1 MASVHRPTSFKTKF
15 WWGAWTGPDGT
26 RYFRSTKERNKNKA
40 LEVTLT
46 WERLARGNASEA
58 HFRKVAADIY
68 QDLTEKPLHFHS
80 CGEWLALWLKSTKNS
95 VAAGTYDKYKSTIT
109 DFRAFLGKAD
119 EGPLAAIT
127 PAEVTAYRDKLVER
141 GLAATTINVNVGRTI
156 NGAFEAARRLGYI
169 TVNPCAGVKP
179 VKDDVRGAKK
189 DVFQPEQID
198 ALLET
203 AKDTSWE
210 GMILCGLATG
220 LRLGDIA
227 NMEWE
232 QIDLRKGTMKLIPR
246 KTGDA
251 QTIPLHENFQAWLE
265 NQTRGIGKAPVF
277 PDLYG
282 KKSGGCSGL
291 SATFKKLME
300 KAGVVGTI
308 VRRGVE
314 DRENM
319 EGNKARTG
327 RQTSSLTFHSLRH
340 TATSQ
345 LANAGVAADQR
356 KAITG
361 HSDDRVHDRYT
372 HYEMETLKQ
381 AVKKIDVPKPKGKKV
396 GDESATKG
404 KRRQQA
410 GRN

>member
-1 MASVHRPTSFKTKF
+1 MASVHKF
-15 WWGAWTGPDGT
+15 PHKSKYWFGAFVGADGK
-26 RYFRSTKERNKNKA
+26 RYLRSTKETNKNRA
-40 LEVTLT
+40 LETAIT
-46 WERLARGNASEA
+46 WERLARGNPNEA

-68 QDLTEKPLHFHS
+68 QTMAGKPLHFHS
-80 CGEWLALWLKSTKNS
+80 CGGWLASWLKSTKNS
-95 VAAGTYDKYKSTIT
+95 VAAGTYDKYSSTIE
-109 DFRAFLGKAD
+109 DFRSFLGKAD
-119 EGPLAAIT
+119 EGPLAAVSPTEI
-127 PAEVTAYRDKLVER
+127 TAYRDELQKR

-156 NGAFEAARRLGYI
+156 NGAFEAARKLGYI
-169 TVNPCAGVKP
+169 TVNPCAAVKP
-179 VKDDVRGAKK
+179 VRDNVRGAKK
-189 DVFQPEQID
+189 DIFRPEQID
-198 ALLET
+198 ALLEA

-227 NMEWE
+227 RLEWG
-232 QIDLRKGTMKLIPR
+232 QFDLRAGVLKLTAQ
-246 KTGDA
+246 KTGGT
-251 QTIPLHENFQAWLE
+251 QTIPLHDNFQAWLK

-277 PDLYG
+277 PDLHG

-300 KAGVVGTI
+300 TAGVLGTI
-308 VRRGVE
+308 VRRGVG
-314 DRENM
+314 DRSNI

-345 LANAGVAADQR
+345 MANAGIEADQR

>member
-1 MASVHRPTSFKTKF
+1 M
-15 WWGAWTGPDGT
+15 
-26 RYFRSTKERNKNKA
+26 RSTKETNKNKA
-40 LEVTLT
+40 LETAMT
-46 WERLARGNASEA
+46 WERLARGNPNEA

-68 QDLTEKPLHFHS
+68 QTMAGKPLHFHS
-80 CGEWLALWLKSTKNS
+80 CGGWLASWLKSTKSS
-95 VAAGTYDKYKSTIT
+95 VSAGTYDKYSSTIA
-109 DFRAFLGKAD
+109 DFRTFLGKAD
-119 EGPLAAIT
+119 EGPLAAVSPTEI
-127 PAEVTAYRDKLVER
+127 TAYRDELQRR

-156 NGAFEAARRLGYI
+156 NGAFEAARKLGYI
-169 TVNPCAGVKP
+169 TVNPCAAVKP
-179 VKDDVRGAKK
+179 VRDNVRGAKK
-189 DVFQPEQID
+189 DIFRPEQID
-198 ALLET
+198 ALLEA

-227 NMEWE
+227 RLEWG
-232 QIDLRKGTMKLIPR
+232 QIDLRAGVLKLTAQ
-246 KTGDA
+246 KTGGT
-251 QTIPLHENFQAWLE
+251 QTIPLHTNFQAWLK

-277 PDLYG
+277 PDLHG

-300 KAGVVGTI
+300 TAGVLGTI
-308 VRRGVE
+308 VRRGVG
-314 DRENM
+314 DRSNI

-345 LANAGVAADQR
+345 MANAGIEADQR

>member
-80 CGEWLALWLKSTKNS
+80 CGEWLAQWLKSTKNS
-95 VAAGTYDKYKSTIT
+95 VAAGTYEKYKSTIT

-169 TVNPCAGVKP
+169 TVNPCSGVKP

-189 DVFQPEQID
+189 DIFQPEQID
-198 ALLET
+198 ALLEA

-210 GMILCGLATG
+210 GMILCGLSTG
-220 LRLGDIA
+220 LRLGDVA
-227 NMEWE
+227 GLEWG
-232 QIDLRKGTMKLIPR
+232 QIDMRQGVLKITAQ
-246 KTGDA
+246 KTGGM
-251 QTIPLHENFQAWLE
+251 QSIPLHENFQKWLE
-265 NQTRGIGKAPVF
+265 NQTQGIGKAPVF

-300 KAGVVGTI
+300 KAGVVGKI
-308 VRRGVE
+308 IRRGVE

-340 TATSQ
+340 TVTSQ
-345 LANAGVAADQR
+345 LANAGIEADQR

-361 HSDDRVHDRYT
+361 HSDDRVHERYT
-372 HYEMETLKQ
+372 HYKMETLKE
-381 AVKKIDVPKPKGKKV
+381 AVKKIDVPKPKGKQR
-396 GDESATKG
+396 GG
-404 KRRQQA
+404 KRA
-410 GRN
+410 

>member
-1 MASVHRPTSFKTKF
+1 MASVHKPSFPTKY
-15 WWGAWTGPDGT
+15 WWGAFTGADGK
-26 RYFRSTKERNKNKA
+26 RYYRSTKEANKKRA
-40 LEVTLT
+40 LEVVMT
-46 WERLARGNASEA
+46 WERLSRGNPNEA

-68 QDLTEKPLHFHS
+68 ENMTDKQLQFHS
-80 CGEWLALWLKSTKNS
+80 CGGWLTTWLKSTKGS
-95 VAAGTYDKYKSTIT
+95 VAAGTYEKYSSTIK
-109 DFRAFLGKAD
+109 DFRLFLGKAD

-127 PAEVTAYRDKLVER
+127 PAEVTAYRDKLIER

-169 TVNPCAGVKP
+169 SVNPCAAVKS
-179 VKDDVRGAKK
+179 VKDNVRGAKK
-189 DVFQPEQID
+189 DIFRPEQIN
-198 ALLET
+198 ALLEA

-210 GMILCGLATG
+210 GMVLCGLSTG
-220 LRLGDIA
+220 MRLGDVA
-227 NMEWE
+227 GLEWE
-232 QIDLRKGTMKLIPR
+232 QIDLRHGVLKVTAQ
-246 KTGDA
+246 KTGDT
-251 QTIPLHENFQAWLE
+251 QTIPLHTNFQAWLK

-300 KAGVVGTI
+300 KAGVVGKI
-308 VRRGVE
+308 VRRGVA
-314 DRENM
+314 DRESM

-345 LANAGVAADQR
+345 MANAGIEADQR

-372 HYEMETLKQ
+372 HYQLDTLKR

-396 GDESATKG
+396 
-404 KRRQQA
+404 RR
-410 GRN
+410 